1 MRSAGGTSHGGGR
14 RDGRRPTVVWVLLV
28 CAAIWALPA
37 QSFPEIGYLQFR
49 VDHNLETP
57 ACLAAGTCF
66 LEFEDFET
74 PGAWLSEIR
83 NASTFAAL
91 HWDRGIPWL
100 AFDVDLPAGADRE
113 SFYDARLDAETV
125 TWLAAFKSHFAQLG
139 GGYVAV
145 SVLDGPRRGYAPLH
159 LGQQN
164 TLPVG
169 GACPDFSPG
178 TQVVVDPGTGPES
191 FDLARSYRNF
201 VLYLAAKL
209 GPRYLALMVE
219 ANLIELACPAR
230 ADGLYALYRQLHD
243 EVEAALALGGE
254 SPLLFATLSVP
265 SLLAYSRESCYPTS
279 SFLPCGASPG
289 SSPPNAG
296 EEACYPMSGG
306 AVDALN
312 LGGRLDVLALSFY
325 PDSLEVNPLVTEDL
339 ETRAFTLPAWNAG
352 GSCEGALAW
361 PDAFDPMGAIDRLG
375 WTGPI
380 AVAETSARSCASPL
394 RIDLPGTPPLEY
406 VFEIAGSPNAE
417 AAWLEHT
424 FTAAL
429 ERDALFYI
437 HSFLRDYEPV
447 GVWTSEQGVL
457 PQEIQQ
463 LVNLWPCSGVQDAS
477 GQVKPEIAAVG
488 LPEPRFGSLLAAGF
502 VLLSSLAPVRRSPRR
517 SARASRLGL

>member
-1 MRSAGGTSHGGGR
+1 MRAGSVTTRGRASAG
-14 RDGRRPTVVWVLLV
+14 PIAAWLVLLLAV
-28 CAAIWALPA
+28 LWAWPAA
-37 QSFPEIGYLQFR
+37 SFPEIGYLQFR
-49 VDHNLETP
+49 VDHNLGTP

-66 LEFEDFET
+66 LEFEDFNT
-74 PGAWLSEIR
+74 PAAWLSEIR
-83 NASTFAAL
+83 GASNLPTL

-100 AFDVDLPAGADRE
+100 AFDVDLPAGGDRE
-113 SFYDARLDAETV
+113 AFYDARLDAETV
-125 TWLAAFKSHFAQLG
+125 AWLAAFKDHFALLG
-139 GGYVAV
+139 GGYLAV
-145 SVLDGPRRGYAPLH
+145 SLLDGPRRGYAPLH

-169 GACPDFSPG
+169 SACPDFSPG

-209 GPRYLALMVE
+209 GPRYLALVVE
-219 ANLIELACPAR
+219 ANLIEASCPAR

-243 EVEAALALGGE
+243 EVEASLVLDGQN
-254 SPLLFATLSVP
+254 PLIFATLSLP
-265 SLLAYSRESCYPTS
+265 SLLAYTRESCYPNS

-289 SSPPNAG
+289 QSPPNAG
-296 EEACYPMSGG
+296 EESCYPMAAG
-306 AVDALN
+306 AIDSLN
-312 LGGRLDVLALSFY
+312 LGDRLDVLALSFY
-325 PDSLEVNPLVTEDL
+325 PDSLEMNPVATEDL
-339 ETRAFTLPAWNAG
+339 ETRAFELPAWNAG
-352 GSCEGALAW
+352 GACEAALAW

-380 AVAETSARSCASPL
+380 AIAETSARSCASPL

-406 VFEIAGSPNAE
+406 VFEIAGSPSAE

-429 ERDALFYI
+429 ERDALFYV

-447 GVWTSEQGVL
+447 GVWTADQNVL

-463 LVNLWPCSGVQDAS
+463 LVNLWPCSGIQDAS
-477 GQVKPEIAAVG
+477 GQVKPEVAAIG
-488 LPEPRFGSLLAAGF
+488 LPEPRFGTLLAVGCASF
-502 VLLSSLAPVRRSPRR
+502 AAFLSIRPRTLR
-517 SARASRLGL
+517 FR